1 MEALVNISNIS
12 TIQQF
17 QSLGVCSEKREKDT
31 NSQRYTPM
39 FIAALFTIAKIWKQ
53 SMFTNRQMDKED
65 AVCMCVYVHIYTYTQ
80 KNFTHY

>member
-1 MEALVNISNIS
+1 MEALVNISNIC

-53 SMFTNRQMDKED
+53 PKGPSTGERIKKMWCIFTFSHKKE
-65 AVCMCVYVHIYTYTQ
+65 
-80 KNFTHY
+80 